1 MMCCNECPFNP
12 VTGYAEE
19 RCRRPICR
27 QSETRCKSGFCA
39 SQVGGRCLLDFYV
52 VRKLYHGDHLAEK
65 LVFASLKSAIL
76 GRDRSLVLA
85 IFQSARETL
94 QPLLWRW
101 LEVYEPRSLWL
112 LNPVFSSAGLSPLDT
127 FNDLEPKREKYLK
140 AIMHNPCSI
149 RQVRATCGL

>member
-1 MMCCNECPFNP
+1 MMCCNECPLNP

-19 RCRRPICR
+19 RCRRPVCR

-39 SQVGGRCLLDFYV
+39 SELGGRCQLDFYV
-52 VRKLYHGDHLAEK
+52 VRKLYHGDQLAEK

-94 QPLLWRW
+94 QPLLWRG

-127 FNDLEPKREKYLK
+127 FNELEPRREKYLK
-140 AIMHNPCSI
+140 AIMHNPCTV
-149 RQVRATCGL
+149 RQARTICGL